1 MSHARASACQ
11 AGAFPMTL
19 GDMGQAAAM
28 TERDARDLRWSHM
41 MAAAQAG
48 DARAYEALL
57 RECLP
62 LLRAVCRAR
71 LRDATEAEDA
81 VQDTLLTIHRA
92 RDSYNAAR
100 PFRPWLVA
108 IAERRA
114 LDRVRS
120 RGRRVRRE
128 MPVDSAG
135 EIASG
140 EPGAEAGLDARRAA
154 ENLRQAIGDLP
165 PAQRAALGLTKIEE
179 LTLVEASRR
188 SGMSVGALKVATH
201 RALHA
206 LRRRFG
212 KED

>member
-1 MSHARASACQ
+1 MSHASAPASRSGMVCVTGGEA
-11 AGAFPMTL
+11 AT
-19 GDMGQAAAM
+19 AAA
-28 TERDARDLRWSHM
+28 TERDARDLRWSGM

-48 DARAYEALL
+48 DRRAYEALL

-62 LLRAVCRAR
+62 LLRAICRAR
-71 LRDATEAEDA
+71 LRDANDAEDA

-100 PFRPWLVA
+100 PFKPWLVA

-120 RGRRVRRE
+120 RMRRTGREVQL
-128 MPVDSAG
+128 DAAG

-140 EPGAEAGLDARRAA
+140 ERGAEADLD
-154 ENLRQAIGDLP
+154 
-165 PAQRAALGLTKIEE
+165 AQRAAASLRGAVQDLPTAQRTALGLTKIED
-179 LTLVEASRR
+179 LSLAEASRR

-201 RALHA
+201 RAMGA

-212 KED
+212 AGA

>member
-1 MSHARASACQ
+1 VDS
-11 AGAFPMTL
+11 FNMTL
-19 GDMGQAAAM
+19 GDVSKATTA
-28 TERDARDLRWSHM
+28 TERDARDLHWSQM

-120 RGRRVRRE
+120 RGRRARRE
-128 MPVDSAG
+128 LPVDAAG

-140 EPGAEAGLDARRAA
+140 EPAAEVELDARRAA
-154 ENLRQAIGDLP
+154 ANLRQAIEDLP
-165 PAQRAALGLTKIEE
+165 PAQRTALGLTKIQD
-179 LTLVEASRR
+179 LTLADASQR

-212 KED
+212 TEG